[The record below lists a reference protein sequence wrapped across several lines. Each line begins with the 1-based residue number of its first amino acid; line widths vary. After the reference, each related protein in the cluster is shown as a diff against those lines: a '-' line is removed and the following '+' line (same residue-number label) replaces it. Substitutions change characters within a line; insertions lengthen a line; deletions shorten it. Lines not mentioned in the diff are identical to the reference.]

1 MSYAIFILRRAQKE
15 LAQLPI
21 ETYEQVLE
29 AIRGL
34 SEDPRPPGCLKLT
47 GREGWRIRVGRYRV
61 IYDVDD
67 AERSVTVLQVG
78 HRRDVYG

>member
-1 MSYAIFILRRAQKE
+1 MSYAVFIPRRAQKE
-15 LAQLPI
+15 LAQSPL
-21 ETYEQVLE
+21 EAYERILE

-34 SEDPRPPGCLKLT
+34 AGDPRPPGCLKLA

-61 IYDVDD
+61 IYVVDD
-67 AERSVTVLQVG
+67 AEQTITVLHIG